1 MIKEKDVLDV
11 TKNAEHCFI
20 ITEKG
25 LYIVGSPVV
34 IAKQTILKLLSETKF
49 RDYMKIY
56 LTELRQFT
64 EDFKKELEEKDND
77 RK

>member
-1 MIKEKDVLDV
+1 MIKEKDVLEIIKG
-11 TKNAEHCFI
+11 TKHRFI
-20 ITEKG
+20 MTEKG

-34 IAKQTILKLLSETKF
+34 IAKQTILKLLTEEKF

-56 LTELRQFT
+56 FDELEQFLA
-64 EDFKKELEEKDND
+64 DFKQELEEKDND